1 MTKKETK
8 KVSVNKPHLKH
19 ENARDSMLLLENTD
33 SVFITIIVKQTTIRL
48 EYLQA
53 DLAMRLKNNLQ
64 PKKIAIITIIAL
76 ILSPLMLALVSGLQF
91 TTSSEYTN
99 YVHTFINSE
108 NGNYTMVEKPIFP
121 VMINNSQIP
130 IGGNWTIICPLQA
143 GHNYHVYCYG
153 AWVNISS
160 TAKTD
165 YDIYVYNPEGNLE
178 SSHTEAAGL
187 PEHLGTTTNDALFT
201 PEESGNYSFL
211 LINDP
216 RESQGVQQAT
226 FVIIENL
233 DTDKW
238 HSVTID
244 GKDENNQADF
254 RTSWAYEFVTN
265 ESTVELYVKVPNTL
279 DMYEARLYLMN
290 NAKSLSINSYP
301 LPLESGL
308 YGGLTGIIGGYNFET
323 ESYRGVA
330 YESCEYLGESM
341 FLNYTSKNAGA
352 NLYHL
357 VLIGEVGSGDVQF
370 MLKSHFG
377 DTSFTP
383 LNTPLKLCPN
393 TPAQISY
400 ISNNASLKSAQL
412 AYSVNNWTDVS
423 SLDMAISNQTCNATV
438 PGQTAG
444 SIVQYR
450 VDATDYLENNLTAT
464 GNYTVKE
471 QPILNVMFVKANVTL
486 GQNITITGTLTPN
499 TNSSVVNVQFFNANT
514 TQAVDAQVNSN
525 GSFSASFKP
534 NISGD
539 WRISASS
546 PETKTT
552 WRCDSEQ
559 LMVIVKDP
567 PIYVKY
573 SLYIIVGIV
582 VACTVG
588 GAVWFLKFREK

>member
-1 MTKKETK
+1 
-8 KVSVNKPHLKH
+8 
-19 ENARDSMLLLENTD
+19 MLLLENTD
-33 SVFITIIVKQTTIRL
+33 SVFINIIVKHIPIML
-48 EYLQA
+48 DYLQA

-64 PKKIAIITIIAL
+64 PKTIATITIIAL
-76 ILSPLMLALVSGLQF
+76 ILSPLMLTLVSGLQF
-91 TTSSEYTN
+91 TTTSEYTN
-99 YVHTFINSE
+99 YVHTFVNSE

-121 VMINNSQIP
+121 VMINNTQIS
-130 IGGNWTIICPLQA
+130 IGANWTIICPLQA

-153 AWVNISS
+153 AWVNISP

-165 YDIYVYNPEGNLE
+165 YDINVYNPEGNLE

-201 PEESGNYSFL
+201 PAESGNYSFV
-211 LINDP
+211 LINDA
-216 RESQGVQQAT
+216 RESQGAQQAT
-226 FVIIENL
+226 FMIIENL
-233 DTDKW
+233 ETDKW
-238 HSVTID
+238 HSVTLD
-244 GKDENNQADF
+244 GKDEKNLADF
-254 RTSWAYEFVTN
+254 HTSWAYEFVTN
-265 ESTVELYVKVPNTL
+265 ESKVELYVKVPNTL

-290 NAKSLSINSYP
+290 SANSLSINSYP

-308 YGGLTGIIGGYNFET
+308 YGILTGIVGGYNFET
-323 ESYRGVA
+323 EAYRGVA
-330 YESCEYLGESM
+330 YESCEYPGESM

-357 VLIGEVGSGDVQF
+357 VLVGEVGSGDVQF

-377 DTSFTP
+377 NTTFTS
-383 LNTPLKLCPN
+383 LNSPLKLCPN

-400 ISNNASLKSAQL
+400 IANNANLESAQL

-423 SLDMAISNQTCNATV
+423 SLEMAISNQICNATI

-444 SIVQYR
+444 STVQFR
-450 VDATDYLENNLTAT
+450 VDATDFLENNLTVT

-486 GQNITITGTLTPN
+486 GQNITVTGTLTPN
-499 TNSSVVNVQFFNANT
+499 TNNSVVNVQFFNTNT

-525 GSFSASFKP
+525 GTFSASFKP

-552 WRCDSEQ
+552 WRCDSDQ
-559 LMVIVKDP
+559 LIVMVKEP

-573 SLYIIVGIV
+573 SLYIIIGIV
-582 VACTVG
+582 AACAASGV
-588 GAVWFLKFREK
+588 VWFLKFREK